1 MKKLFRSIAV
11 LSMSAAMLFC
21 EVGMLG
27 ASALEKEGVSVNNT
41 GKVIDSAPPVPS
53 ITELNTVDWDAG
65 WYRMESD
72 LQLGECIY
80 SVDYDP
86 NNTEYLEEDADDYTI
101 TALPEEYI
109 GSDYIIN
116 RRKERQA
123 VFFRAE
129 QDIYVY
135 AAVDARYSATHS
147 FLTGWTDTG
156 DTMQTKDGT
165 SYRIYERAYAEGLVY
180 INKIGN
186 DSDTQRNYFLM
197 VLPQNGVPISKA
209 LTDNPVVPEGQIP
222 ANAEDANDSYT
233 YYINDVYT
241 QTELPA
247 GYTTYGE
254 SGGNTVS
261 VASSEEGEADEVNYA
276 LGAKYETSS
285 NTRKESPVDG
295 NASTYWQGEENKPAY
310 LIVDLGQ
317 VRDIREIVLRLP
329 TKETWANRTQ
339 RLKVTGGTDGA
350 SYTETLVPED
360 DYLFVTSEGNFLS
373 FEVSASIRY
382 IRVDVYS
389 NDQQGEGT
397 GSAQLGE
404 LEAIGYENGNIHTE
418 HTLVLEKSDWNAAAV
433 GVKRAL
439 ESPATGK
446 VVVETRVKAD
456 GKSRRMEIPGLYDAA
471 GNRMAYAEFGTN
483 GYIQAGGIDLVPYDE
498 GVWYPVRIVAD
509 TETKTYDVWINHLQ
523 KGEDIPFEGGTG
535 GIAEVRYSAAEGSEG
550 VLSVD
555 YLRAFDYTE
564 IYVLEEE
571 FDEAQTGSVPEGW
584 SVTGTGAVAEFPFPE
599 DKSLKLEGA
608 GSQAEYSFGALRG
621 DVTVEAK
628 VRPVESTWVTAP
640 LITDASG
647 KAAVK
652 VALYRNSIFISNGDN
667 WVYICDQE
675 VPNNY
680 YGSDN
685 WFYIKVVLNTYTN
698 RYDFYVD
705 GAKRYTGASLAEDVE
720 EVSRVIFKAEEANTL
735 YVDKVKVYD
744 SASLARGLMPEE
756 NVYNVKDYGA
766 KGDGV
771 TDDTE
776 AINAAIEDAAYT
788 GGTVLLENGVFYT
801 GQITL
806 YSDMTLF
813 IDESATIYANMDRN
827 VYTKVIPSNGYN
839 GNKQLGRGII
849 WFEDAKN
856 VRITGGGTIF
866 GNGFYGFGENDPSNQ
881 RPCIIYFASCEDVY
895 IENIN
900 MVQSPFWTLVPYE
913 SSDITIRNVNI
924 TNHVAPNRDG
934 IDPVNSS
941 NITVENCLVIAGDD
955 AFCPKS
961 GNMIPSRNVE
971 VYDCFFQ
978 SYCNGIKFGTD
989 SQGPFSNYYFE
1000 DIYMK
1005 GVGMSGIALEAV
1017 DGSDMEYLTFKR
1029 IEMTD
1034 VDNAMFAAVGNR
1046 MRTPY
1051 NIEDAASYKH
1061 LGRINNIVLEDVRYT
1076 NCMQWP
1082 YSHKKEDIHEILLY
1096 GLNPEKNTLNDGEAH
1111 RISNVLF
1118 KNVYLEM
1125 PGGKTEVPDFDAGL
1139 GGEYPEHQE
1148 LGDSVGYGY
1157 TLRWTD
1163 NVRFENC
1170 TTVLLAPDVRQEIA
1184 KADYTEE
1191 EVFLPGEADFALGME
1206 DIKVNKG
1213 TEMSELPLP
1222 ETVKVVTATG
1232 QIVDVAVEEW
1242 VPVADYDG
1250 NEYGRYAFRASLK
1263 ESGTAQ
1269 GSSDLYAEVY
1279 VMVTDVTEEPENPPT
1294 DPGTPENPGE
1304 TGETTEPGGGC
1315 SGTVYSGG
1323 AMASLLLVGAG
1334 AAVALK
1340 RKKRSGR

>member
-27 ASALEKEGVSVNNT
+27 ASALEKEGVSVNAA

-53 ITELNTVDWDAG
+53 VTEFNTVDWDAG
-65 WYRMESD
+65 WYRMETD
-72 LQLGECIY
+72 LEMGECIY
-80 SVDYDP
+80 TIDYD
-86 NNTEYLEEDADDYTI
+86 TVDKEYETLDHAEDYMIKT
-101 TALPEEYI
+101 LPAKYL
-109 GSDYIIN
+109 GSDYILS
-116 RRKERQA
+116 RCRERQYI
-123 VFFRAE
+123 FFRAE
-129 QDIYVY
+129 QDIFVY
-135 AAVDARYSATHS
+135 AAVDDGYTTSNPW
-147 FLTGWTDTG
+147 LDGWTDTG
-156 DTMQTKDGT
+156 DRMETNDGHR
-165 SYRIYERAYAEGLVY
+165 YRIYERAYDEGLVY
-180 INKIGN
+180 IRALGN
-186 DSDTQRNYFLM
+186 SDDGKRNFFLM
-197 VLPQNGVPISKA
+197 VLPQEGEAVSNA

-222 ANAEDANDSYT
+222 ANAEDADDAYQYYFNDIYT
-233 YYINDVYT
+233 SA
-241 QTELPA
+241 ELPE
-247 GYTTYGE
+247 GYVPYGE
-254 SGGNTVS
+254 TADNTVS
-261 VASSEEGEADEVNYA
+261 MYEAT
-276 LGAKYETSS
+276 GA
-285 NTRKESPVDG
+285 DG
-295 NASTYWQGEENKPAY
+295 HAQYS
-310 LIVDLGQ
+310 
-317 VRDIREIVLRLP
+317 LRL
-329 TKETWANRTQ
+329 
-339 RLKVTGGTDGA
+339 
-350 SYTETLVPED
+350 
-360 DYLFVTSEGNFLS
+360 
-373 FEVSASIRY
+373 
-382 IRVDVYS
+382 
-389 NDQQGEGT
+389 
-397 GSAQLGE
+397 
-404 LEAIGYENGNIHTE
+404 
-418 HTLVLEKSDWNAAAV
+418 EKRDWNAAAV

-439 ESPATGK
+439 ESPASGK
-446 VVVETRVKAD
+446 VVIETRVKAD

-498 GVWYPVRIVAD
+498 EVWYPVRIVAD
-509 TETKTYDVWINHLQ
+509 TESKTYDVWINHLQ

-535 GIAEVRYSAAEGSEG
+535 AIAEVRYSAAEGSEG
-550 VLSVD
+550 ILSVD

-628 VRPVESTWVTAP
+628 VRPVESAWVTAP

-720 EVSRVIFKAEEANTL
+720 EVSRVIFKSEEANTL

-744 SASLARGLMPEE
+744 SASFARGLMPEE

-776 AINAAIEDAAYT
+776 AIRAAIEDAAYT

-813 IDESATIYANMDRN
+813 IDESATIFANIDRE
-827 VYTKVIPSNGYN
+827 VYTIDKPENWYN
-839 GNKQLGRGII
+839 NKFMGRGII
-849 WFEDAKN
+849 RCKDSKN
-856 VRITGGGTIF
+856 VHITGGGTIF
-866 GNGFYGFGENDPSNQ
+866 GNGFYARNQNDPSNQ
-881 RPCIIYFASCEDVY
+881 RPCTIFVDTCDDVY

-900 MVQSPFWTLVPYE
+900 MVQSPYWTLVPFQ
-913 SSDITIRNVNI
+913 SNGITIRNVNI

-934 IDPVNSS
+934 IDPFNCS
-941 NITVENCLVIAGDD
+941 NITVENCKVIAGDD

-961 GNMIPSRNVE
+961 TSMVPSRNVE
-971 VYDCFFQ
+971 VYDCMFQ

-989 SQGPFSNYYFE
+989 SQGPISNYLFE

-1005 GVGMSGIALEAV
+1005 GIGMSGIALESV
-1017 DGSDMEYLTFKR
+1017 DGSDMTELTFRR

-1034 VDNAMFAAVGNR
+1034 VDDVMFAVIGNR
-1046 MRTPY
+1046 MRVPS
-1051 NIEDAASYKH
+1051 NEEDKEGYKH
-1061 LGRINNIVLEDVRYT
+1061 LGSISNLVFEDIRYT

-1082 YSHKKEDIHEILLY
+1082 YPHRNEDIQEVVFY
-1096 GLNPEKNTLNDGEAH
+1096 GLNPEQNVLNDGKDH

-1118 KNVYLEM
+1118 KNIYLEL
-1125 PGGKTEVPDFDAGL
+1125 PGGKTEVPEFDEGL
-1139 GGEYPEHQE
+1139 GDEYPEHQK
-1148 LGDSVGYGY
+1148 LVPVGYGY

-1184 KADYTEE
+1184 KADYTED
-1191 EVFLPGEADFALGME
+1191 VIFIPGEADFALGME

-1213 TEMSELPLP
+1213 TEMGDLPLP

-1232 QIVDVAVEEW
+1232 EIVDVAVEEW
-1242 VPVADYDG
+1242 ANIGGYDG

-1279 VMVTDVTEEPENPPT
+1279 VMVTDVAEEPENPPT